1 MVPSDGALS
10 FGRHEFVIR
19 RLHSL
24 TGLVPI
30 GGYLAF
36 HLLTNGSILDGPEAF
51 QHRVDQIH
59 LLGPTTL
66 FLLEWPLIF
75 LPILFHGVIGILI
88 VLRGQR
94 NLADYPYPGNIRY
107 TVQRAT
113 GVIAFG
119 FILYHVFH
127 MHGWLRFDWW
137 EEHVARPWGGARFQP
152 EDALSAA
159 RAIQASIWV
168 QLVYAIGVLA
178 CVYHLANGVWT
189 MGITWGVW
197 TGPNAQRWANVPAV
211 ALGLFLAV
219 VGMGALFGMS
229 TVDTARPPQRA
240 EPPRY
245 SGLPAPWPSEM
256 VVEPFRALATGCAPA
271 PWSEGPASGPS
282 RRGEAA
288 VWSLR

>member
-1 MVPSDGALS
+1 VVQSDYAIS

-24 TGLVPI
+24 TGLIPI

-36 HLLTNGSILDGPEAF
+36 HLLTNASILDGPEAF

-59 LLGPTTL
+59 RLGPTTL
-66 FLLEWPLIF
+66 LLLEWPFIF
-75 LPILFHGVIGILI
+75 LPILFHGVIGMLI

-94 NLADYPYPGNIRY
+94 NLADYPYLGNIRY
-107 TVQRAT
+107 TLQRVT
-113 GVIAFG
+113 GVIAFA

-137 EEHVARPWGGARFQP
+137 HEHVARPWGGARFQP

-159 RAIQASIWV
+159 RAIQASVWIQV
-168 QLVYAIGVLA
+168 VYTIGVLA

-229 TVDTARPPQRA
+229 TVDTARSPQRA
-240 EPPRY
+240 EPPRH
-245 SGLPAPWPSEM
+245 SGLWGPRPLEI
-256 VVEPFRALATGCAPA
+256 VVEPFQALATGSVPA
-271 PWSEGPASGPS
+271 PCSEGQARVPS
-282 RRGEAA
+282 RRSEAS
-288 VWSLR
+288 VPSLR